1 MPIDPVANPAN
12 VGAPTNASRIQS
24 ARERR
29 QAAKAQRFGEV
40 LDEAELSSVDAVDA
54 ADPVRSVK
62 PNESEESHE
71 DRTQHGYYRPDQ
83 RNAGDGPERPR
94 LDVSG

>member
-12 VGAPTNASRIQS
+12 LGAPTNASRIQS
-24 ARERR
+24 AKERR
-29 QAAKAQRFGEV
+29 QATKAKRFGEV
-40 LDEAELSSVDAVDA
+40 LDEAELSSIDEVEA
-54 ADPVRSVK
+54 ADPTRSVK

-83 RNAGDGPERPR
+83 RPGPSPSDRPHI
-94 LDVSG
+94 DVSG